1 MSAAILTALLRD
13 PAEIAERCDRPEGL
27 RELALTSV
35 GCLAIGA
42 AVFGGVLG
50 SFRGGPQIAFS
61 AIKLPAA
68 LFATLVVCVPA
79 FHSLA
84 VGFGGRRSFSSV
96 AALTLAASARAA
108 LVLLACAP
116 VLWLAVD
123 RGLGYHASVLTAV
136 LMYLTSGL
144 AALGII
150 LRGLEGSW
158 RALVTALTCG
168 IVFFGV
174 LGQTAWML
182 RPFFGRPSQEDV
194 PFVRARE
201 GTFADSVFTSSKSA
215 MGIYGRSRALS
226 ENAQEDWEERAAR
239 EGSSATRGRQ
249 RATPPAAPATH
260 EPAGE
265 FLPESSALPPTSD
278 TKPAPA
284 AAAGDSNL
292 EPAVPGTPGADLE
305 RRGATP

>member
-1 MSAAILTALLRD
+1 MSAAILSALLRD
-13 PAEIAERCDRPEGL
+13 PAEIADRCDRPEGL
-27 RELALTSV
+27 RDLALTSV
-35 GCLAIGA
+35 GCLAVGA

-50 SFRGGPQIAFS
+50 SFRGGAQIAFS
-61 AIKLPAA
+61 ALKLPVA

-79 FHSLA
+79 FHALV
-84 VGFGGRRSFSSV
+84 VGFGGRKSFSGV
-96 AALTLAASARAA
+96 AALTLAAAARAA

-123 RGLGYHASVLTAV
+123 RGLGYHASVMTAV

-150 LRGLEGSW
+150 WRGLEGSW
-158 RALVTALTCG
+158 RALATAATCG

-182 RPFFGRPSQEDV
+182 RPFFGRPSQDSV

-215 MGIYGRSRALS
+215 VGIYGRSRAMT
-226 ENAQEDWEERAAR
+226 EAARGDWEQQAERSMPVIRPA
-239 EGSSATRGRQ
+239 EQ
-249 RATPPAAPATH
+249 ATPPTGAFPAQESAGQIRQEVNDLSPAP
-260 EPAGE
+260 
-265 FLPESSALPPTSD
+265 
-278 TKPAPA
+278 PA
-284 AAAGDSNL
+284 AAAQDPDL
-292 EPAVPGTPGADLE
+292 RLPAVDPGSPREPGDM
-305 RRGATP
+305 P

>member
-1 MSAAILTALLRD
+1 MSAAILSALLRD
-13 PAEIAERCDRPEGL
+13 PAEIADRCDRPEGL

-35 GCLAIGA
+35 ACLAVGA

-50 SFRGGPQIAFS
+50 SFRGGAQIAFS
-61 AIKLPAA
+61 ALKLPMA

-79 FHSLA
+79 FHALV

-96 AALTLAASARAA
+96 AALTLAAAARAA

-136 LMYLTSGL
+136 VMYLTSGL

-150 LRGLEGSW
+150 WRGLEGSW
-158 RALVTALTCG
+158 RALATAMTCG

-182 RPFFGRPSQEDV
+182 RPFFGRPSQDNV

-215 MGIYGRSRALS
+215 VGIYGRSRALS
-226 ENAQEDWEERAAR
+226 HHASADWEEQAQR
-239 EGSSATRGRQ
+239 EAQGL
-249 RATPPAAPATH
+249 PPIRTAPAEAATDPSNYIRQ
-260 EPAGE
+260 EMQDLTPKTLDVGPGTE
-265 FLPESSALPPTSD
+265 V
-278 TKPAPA
+278 APVV
-284 AAAGDSNL
+284 
-292 EPAVPGTPGADLE
+292 EPAVPAPSDGTPLEQAPQGA
-305 RRGATP
+305 AP

>member
-136 LMYLTSGL
+136 LMPTTIVTGL
-144 AALGII
+144 FGMNLQGIPFASRPWGFAIAAGLSATGAVAI
-150 LRGLEGSW
+150 L
-158 RALVTALTCG
+158 ALVRRL
-168 IVFFGV
+168 
-174 LGQTAWML
+174 
-182 RPFFGRPSQEDV
+182 
-194 PFVRARE
+194 AR
-201 GTFADSVFTSSKSA
+201 
-215 MGIYGRSRALS
+215 
-226 ENAQEDWEERAAR
+226 
-239 EGSSATRGRQ
+239 TR
-249 RATPPAAPATH
+249 
-260 EPAGE
+260 
-265 FLPESSALPPTSD
+265 
-278 TKPAPA
+278 
-284 AAAGDSNL
+284 
-292 EPAVPGTPGADLE
+292 
-305 RRGATP
+305 